1 MVLQRCLTLSMEMK
15 LFTVVAALAVFS
27 SCNDKRTN
35 PTTDIDVARAFI
47 KDILQND
54 FKDAKTFVLDE
65 EMNNQ
70 YFELSKKNFEHKSK
84 EELKEYKEADIIVNE
99 LTAVNDSVTIIN
111 YSNTYK
117 KESKGKVKVVR
128 VNGQWLV
135 DLKYTFQ
142 DTPYVK

>member
-1 MVLQRCLTLSMEMK
+1 MK
-15 LFTVVAALAVFS
+15 LKLLTAIFLLLLLG
-27 SCNDKRTN
+27 SCNDKRAN

-47 KDILQND
+47 KDILEND
-54 FKDAKTFVLDE
+54 FKDAKRFVLDE

-70 YFELSKKNFEHKSK
+70 YFELSKKNFEHKTK
-84 EELKEYKEADIIVNE
+84 EELKEYKDADIIVNE
-99 LTAVNDSVTIIN
+99 LTSLNDSVTIIN
-111 YSNTYK
+111 YSNSYK

-142 DTPYVK
+142 

>member
-1 MVLQRCLTLSMEMK
+1 MK

-47 KDILQND
+47 KDILEND

-70 YFELSKKNFEHKSK
+70 YFELSKKNFENKSK

-117 KESKGKVKVVR
+117 KNQKEK
-128 VNGQWLV
+128 
-135 DLKYTFQ
+135 LKW
-142 DTPYVK
+142 